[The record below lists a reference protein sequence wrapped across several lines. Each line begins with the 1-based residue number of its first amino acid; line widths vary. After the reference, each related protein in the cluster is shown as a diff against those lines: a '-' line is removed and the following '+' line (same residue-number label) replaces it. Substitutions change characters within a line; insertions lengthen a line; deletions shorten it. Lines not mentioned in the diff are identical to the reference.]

1 MSEFEYRTNSTIRS
15 LVDRLTSARSVMILS
30 HEKPDG
36 DAIGSCAMV
45 ARALDALG
53 VPSET
58 CLIGAVADSLRSL
71 IPDLAVRDIP
81 DEEPV
86 DAHDLIVLVDTG
98 AWTQLAPVAE
108 FLRERRDRIIGI
120 DHHARGD
127 DVAGERIVDTSCGS
141 CTEVLVPLIDAMGVS
156 LTHGADEHRRFSI
169 AEAAM
174 VGLGT
179 DTGWFRYDNCGAEGL
194 KLAARLVEAG
204 ADKNRLT
211 RVIEDN
217 DRPQRIMMAG
227 RALSSARFADD
238 DRSVVMSLSLE
249 DFESTGAVAEELAG
263 LVNQPMSIGSL
274 EVSVLITQTEI
285 DRVKMSFRSKPPKV
299 RGDTCFIDVNELA
312 AGFGGGGHI
321 HAAGARLEGSLV
333 DARTQVCA
341 AITKAL
347 QTAGFSS

>member
-1 MSEFEYRTNSTIRS
+1 
-15 LVDRLTSARSVMILS
+15 
-30 HEKPDG
+30 
-36 DAIGSCAMV
+36 
-45 ARALDALG
+45 
-53 VPSET
+53 
-58 CLIGAVADSLRSL
+58 
-71 IPDLAVRDIP
+71 
-81 DEEPV
+81 
-86 DAHDLIVLVDTG
+86 
-98 AWTQLAPVAE
+98 
-108 FLRERRDRIIGI
+108 
-120 DHHARGD
+120 
-127 DVAGERIVDTSCGS
+127 
-141 CTEVLVPLIDAMGVS
+141 MGVS

-274 EVSVLITQTEI
+274 EVSVLITQTET

-312 AGFGGGGHI
+312 AVFGGGGHI
-321 HAAGARLEGSLV
+321 HAAGARLEGSLE

>member
-1 MSEFEYRTNSTIRS
+1 MSDFEYKTNSTIGS
-15 LVDRLTSARSVMILS
+15 LVGRLTSARSVMIVS

-53 VPSET
+53 IPSET

-71 IPDLAVRDIP
+71 IPDLAVRLVP
-81 DEEPV
+81 EEAPV
-86 DAHDLIVLVDTG
+86 DAHDLIVVVDTG
-98 AWTQLAPVAE
+98 AWTQLGPVAE
-108 FLRERRDRIIGI
+108 FLRERRERIIGI

-127 DVAGERIVDTSCGS
+127 DVAAERIVDISCGS
-141 CTEVLVPLIDAMGVS
+141 CTQVLVPLIDEMGVA

-211 RVIEDN
+211 RVIEEN

-227 RALSSARFADD
+227 RALSSARFGDH

-249 DFESTGAVAEELAG
+249 DFEATGAVAEELAG
-263 LVNQPMSIGSL
+263 LVNHPMSVGTL
-274 EVSVLITQTEI
+274 EVSVLITQTER

-299 RGDTCFIDVNELA
+299 RGDSRFIDVNQLA
-312 AGFGGGGHI
+312 ARFGGGGHV
-321 HAAGARLEGSLV
+321 HAAGARLDGSLEN
-333 DARTQVCA
+333 ARTQVRA
-341 AITKAL
+341 AITEAL
-347 QTAGFSS
+347 QAAGFSG

>member
-1 MSEFEYRTNSTIRS
+1 MSDFEYRTNTTIRS

-45 ARALDALG
+45 ARALDAVG
-53 VPSET
+53 IPSET
-58 CLIGAVADSLRSL
+58 CLLGAVADSLRSL
-71 IPDLAVRDIP
+71 IPDLAVRNIP
-81 DEEPV
+81 EDQPV

-98 AWTQLAPVAE
+98 AWAQLAPVAE
-108 FLRERRDRIIGI
+108 FLRERRARIIGI

-141 CTEVLVPLIDAMGVS
+141 CTQVLVPLIDAMGVP
-156 LTHGADEHRRFSI
+156 LTHGADQEGRYSI

-194 KLAARLVEAG
+194 KLASRLVEAG

-211 RVIEDN
+211 RVIEEN

-227 RALSSARFADD
+227 RALSSARFAND

-249 DFESTGAVAEELAG
+249 DFETTGAVAEELAG
-263 LVNQPMSIGSL
+263 LVNHPMSIGSI
-274 EVSVLITQTEI
+274 EVSVLITQTEL
-285 DRVKMSFRSKPPKV
+285 DRVKMSFRSKPPKT
-299 RGDTCFIDVNELA
+299 RGGTHFIDVNQLA
-312 AGFGGGGHI
+312 ARFGGGGHV
-321 HAAGARLEGSLV
+321 HAAGARLDGSV
-333 DARTQVCA
+333 EDARTRVCA
-341 AITKAL
+341 AISDAL
-347 QTAGFSS
+347 QAAGLAG

>member
-1 MSEFEYRTNSTIRS
+1 MSDFEYRTNSTIAS
-15 LVDRLTSARSVMILS
+15 LVARLTAARSVMILS

-53 VPSET
+53 ITSET
-58 CLIGAVADSLRSL
+58 WLLGAVADSLRSL
-71 IPDLAVRDIP
+71 IPDLSVRSIP
-81 DEEPV
+81 GDLPGEE
-86 DAHDLIVLVDTG
+86 HDLIVLVDTG
-98 AWTQLAPVAE
+98 AWSQLAPMAD
-108 FLRERRDRIIGI
+108 FLREHRERIIGI

-127 DVAGERIVDTSCGS
+127 DVAGERVVDTTCGS
-141 CTEVLVPLIDAMGVS
+141 CTQVLVPLIDAMGVS
-156 LTHGADEHRRFSI
+156 LTHGADEDGRYSI

-204 ADKNRLT
+204 ANKNRLT

-227 RALSSARFADD
+227 RAMSSARFADD

-249 DFESTGAVAEELAG
+249 DFKTTGAVAEELAG
-263 LVNQPMSIGSL
+263 LVNHPMSIGSI
-274 EVSVLITQTEI
+274 EVSVLITQTEAS
-285 DRVKMSFRSKPPKV
+285 RVKMSFRSKPPKMKGSTRFV
-299 RGDTCFIDVNELA
+299 DVNELA
-312 AGFGGGGHI
+312 ACFGGGGHV
-321 HAAGARLEGSLV
+321 HAAGARLDESLE
-333 DARTQVCA
+333 DARTQVSA
-341 AITKAL
+341 AITEAL
-347 QTAGFSS
+347 QTAGFSE

>member
-1 MSEFEYRTNSTIRS
+1 MSDFEYRTNSTIES
-15 LVDRLTSARSVMILS
+15 LVARLTSARSVMILS

-53 VPSET
+53 IPSET
-58 CLIGAVADSLRSL
+58 WLLGAVADSLRSL
-71 IPDLAVRDIP
+71 IPDLAVRTTP
-81 DEEPV
+81 GELPGDE
-86 DAHDLIVLVDTG
+86 HDLIVVVDTG
-98 AWTQLAPVAE
+98 AWSQLAPLAD
-108 FLRERRDRIIGI
+108 FLGERRDRIIGI

-127 DVAGERIVDTSCGS
+127 DVAVERLVDTSCGS
-141 CTEVLVPLIDAMGVS
+141 CTQVLVPLIDAMGVP
-156 LTHGADEHRRFSI
+156 LTHGADEHQRYSI

-211 RVIEDN
+211 RVIEEN

-227 RALSSARFADD
+227 RAMTSARFADD

-249 DFESTGAVAEELAG
+249 DFETTGAVAEELAG
-263 LVNQPMSIGSL
+263 LVNQPMSIGTV
-274 EVSVLITQTEI
+274 EVSVLITQTEV
-285 DRVKMSFRSKPPKV
+285 DRVKMSFRSKPPRVKGGT
-299 RGDTCFIDVNELA
+299 RFIDVNELA
-312 AGFGGGGHI
+312 ARFGGGGHI
-321 HAAGARLEGSLV
+321 HAAGARLEASLE
-333 DARTQVCA
+333 DARAQVA
-341 AITKAL
+341 EAISEAL
-347 QTAGFSS
+347 QAAGFAG